1 MPRTGCPPDCPAV
14 RSSSAKRSFVAE
26 QAGPITPVDL
36 RSGELTVY
44 VAVDGAYV
52 GALVLRDEVRD
63 DAAATLQQLES
74 LGVRETMVLTGDAQ
88 ATADHVAA
96 ELGIDNV
103 LAECLPED
111 KVRAVESS
119 IRNAW

>member
-1 MPRTGCPPDCPAV
+1 V